1 MKSRT
6 PALERRPRP
15 APANAS
21 REALLA
27 QLDTLS
33 ADDVETLLKRV
44 LEAKLST
51 EAEAFSAE
59 PGLL

>member
-1 MKSRT
+1 V
-6 PALERRPRP
+6 
-15 APANAS
+15 S

-44 LEAKLST
+44 LDAKSST
-51 EAEAFSAE
+51 ETETV
-59 PGLL
+59 G